1 MKTVSKQQKS
11 NLAKLLATE
20 NINVIHQKVKTA
32 YFIPKTRTLC
42 LPIWEDMTNDLYDLL
57 VGHEVGHALYTP
69 QDENEFKKHKIPHS
83 YFNVVEDIR
92 IDKKMK
98 IKYPGLRKSYFNG
111 YNELVEKDFFLTK
124 DKDVNGFRFIDRLNI
139 FSKSG
144 SSAQIEF
151 NDIEQEFIN
160 RSEKL
165 NTWADVVKLTKDI
178 YEYSGTEEYDEDQE
192 EEMKNELGQDGQG
205 DQEEQSEQTEGNS
218 DSDEQQEQNQE
229 TTSSSESDN
238 DKQEDE
244 QQSSAGSDSKENKEE
259 EKQKGSA
266 SGGSEGGYK
275 VGNNEALTDHANEQ
289 NKKSMAKTDKSI
301 KENLYLQL
309 PKCKDAVVPYNSI
322 SEKIESINTSFPMAD
337 RIQEFKKFK
346 NQQMRTVN
354 YMVKEFEMKKA
365 ADSYVRTRTA
375 RTGVINTNTLHSY
388 KYNDDIFARVQIEP
402 GAKNHGMVM
411 IVDWSGS
418 MGDKMYDTLVQ
429 TMNLVMFC
437 KAVNIPF
444 AVYAFSDTNRKN
456 FVKGSEDHYH
466 RRHAYEFM
474 PYHYDKEGLI
484 VLEDVSLLEFVNSDM
499 KNVKYQEAM
508 ANLYQIA
515 LEYNPNTRASR
526 YMNYDDYPVYFNTP
540 SCMRLG
546 GTPLDSAIY
555 QSINVVNKFK
565 AKHKVQK
572 MNTIF
577 LTDGSGHT
585 MGKATMSDENNKLG
599 YIDTYMYNVHVKDGT
614 YTFQYGGGSYR
625 SHHHGYHKQFLN
637 YFKHKTGS
645 TVIGYYV
652 AGRKLNYWD
661 VNNFSK
667 KDGYA
672 PYEAA
677 RAELRKNKVVTFT
690 DIGYDELFITTRNH
704 MKVDDTEAEIS
715 SDMTASKMKQAWAKS
730 FKQKKMSRVLLNKFV
745 ERVA

>member
-1 MKTVSKQQKS
+1 M
-11 NLAKLLATE
+11 
-20 NINVIHQKVKTA
+20 
-32 YFIPKTRTLC
+32 R
-42 LPIWEDMTNDLYDLL
+42 
-57 VGHEVGHALYTP
+57 
-69 QDENEFKKHKIPHS
+69 
-83 YFNVVEDIR
+83 
-92 IDKKMK
+92 
-98 IKYPGLRKSYFNG
+98 
-111 YNELVEKDFFLTK
+111 
-124 DKDVNGFRFIDRLNI
+124 
-139 FSKSG
+139 
-144 SSAQIEF
+144 
-151 NDIEQEFIN
+151 
-160 RSEKL
+160 
-165 NTWADVVKLTKDI
+165 
-178 YEYSGTEEYDEDQE
+178 
-192 EEMKNELGQDGQG
+192 NELGQGQG
-205 DQEEQSEQTEGNS
+205 DQEQEQSQQSEGNG

-244 QQSSAGSDSKENKEE
+244 QSSAGSDSKEEKENKEE
-259 EKQKGSA
+259 SKGQS
-266 SGGSEGGYK
+266 SGREGGYK
-275 VGNNEALTDHANEQ
+275 VGSNEALTDHANEQ

-301 KENLYLQL
+301 KENIYLQL
-309 PKCKDAVVPYNSI
+309 PKCKDAVVPYDLI
-322 SEKIESINTSFPMAD
+322 SRKIEKINPNFSMAD
-337 RIQEFKKFK
+337 RIQTFKKFK
-346 NQQMRTVN
+346 NEQMRTVN

-365 ADSYVRTRTA
+365 ADAYVRTRTA

-402 GAKNHGMVM
+402 GAKNHGMIM

-444 AVYAFSDTNRKN
+444 AVYAFSDTNKEN
-456 FVKGSEDHYH
+456 FTKPDDEYVSS
-466 RRHAYEFM
+466 RFNHAYERL
-474 PYHYDKEGLI
+474 PYHYDKEGLLM
-484 VLEDVSLLEFVNSDM
+484 LEDVSLLEFVNSDM

-515 LEYNPNTRASR
+515 LEYNVNFRTNR
-526 YMNYDDYPVYFNTP
+526 YFHQPDDGENYNSFYTP
-540 SCMRLG
+540 SALRLG

-555 QSINVVNKFK
+555 QSVGVVNKFIQK
-565 AKHKVQK
+565 NKIQK

-585 MGKATMSDENNKLG
+585 MGKATMLNDHGKID
-599 YIDTYMYNVHVKDGT
+599 YIETYMYDVYFKDGT
-614 YTFQYGGGSYR
+614 RTYKYGGGSYR

-652 AGRKLNYWD
+652 CGRKLNYWD

-672 PYEAA
+672 PYEDAKT
-677 RAELRKNKVVTFT
+677 ELRKNKVVTFT
-690 DIGYDELFITTRNH
+690 DIGYDELFITTRNNI
-704 MKVDDTEAEIS
+704 KIDDTEAEIS